1 MQTELAVRWVLACI
15 CAYVGNQ
22 IEEKCT
28 NTWVWIRS
36 CIGNCSKPMWSL
48 WPLSRRR
55 RCKCDYVCPPSPSS
69 ELDLKQPFK
78 WTLIYGPTTSVAF
91 IAETIFGG
99 IRVAPTLLKIE
110 PWSNVYVRWM
120 DRTRSS
126 DRTEKGERK
135 NETLFGAWTMGKIEL
150 SSLLSLGSPT
160 HVTDAKQEQFFSR

>member
-1 MQTELAVRWVLACI
+1 MSLNNELYRQLLKTNVKLMALI
-15 CAYVGNQ
+15 M
-22 IEEKCT
+22 EEKMQVRLC
-28 NTWVWIRS
+28 
-36 CIGNCSKPMWSL
+36 M
-48 WPLSRRR
+48 
-55 RCKCDYVCPPSPSS
+55 PPSPSS

-99 IRVAPTLLKIE
+99 IIVAPTLLKIE